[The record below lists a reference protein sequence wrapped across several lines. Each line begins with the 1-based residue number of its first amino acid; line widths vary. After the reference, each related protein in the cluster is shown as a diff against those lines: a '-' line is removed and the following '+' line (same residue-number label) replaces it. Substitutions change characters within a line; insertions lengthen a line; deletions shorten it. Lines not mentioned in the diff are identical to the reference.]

1 MRIKRFLTVNWYRI
15 IYIVAGSLYIHAL
28 KKLNRVL
35 LSKSF
40 SNDISLLQYNGY
52 QALKFFFLA
61 VFFIITA
68 CMMIAVCM
76 LKEVKKYD
84 DFWDIVYSFIA
95 MVAIAV
101 LGIMILINISVPI
114 LRAIAGVCAAVAG
127 LVYAVTQ

>member
-1 MRIKRFLTVNWYRI
+1 
-15 IYIVAGSLYIHAL
+15 
-28 KKLNRVL
+28 
-35 LSKSF
+35 
-40 SNDISLLQYNGY
+40 
-52 QALKFFFLA
+52 
-61 VFFIITA
+61 
-68 CMMIAVCM
+68 MMIAVCM